1 MNIFAILLFFFFLN
15 SYPPLDI
22 SYTKGY
28 YYGRDGA
35 RVQGLIK
42 IKPSNYTSFK
52 KKKTR
57 ILFKSDTY
65 EVAHEVTLADMKG
78 FVVEQDSFALV
89 KNFKINHITGM
100 FDEDF
105 AKVLQTGKMNLY
117 EHRSLIVDTYIF
129 YQRDRYILSKDGNKF
144 LGIWNA
150 TKQREEISLLFADNP
165 ELMNRVLN
173 KEFDNKIPELVALY
187 NR

>member
-1 MNIFAILLFFFFLN
+1 MNIFAILTFFVLN
-15 SYPPLDI
+15 SHPSLDI
-22 SYTKGY
+22 SYSNGY
-28 YYGRDGA
+28 YYNKDGE
-35 RVQGLIK
+35 RVSGLIK

-57 ILFKSDTY
+57 ILFKSNSD

-78 FVVEQDSFALV
+78 FVVEQDSFTLV
-89 KNFKINHITGM
+89 KNFKINYINGV

-117 EHRSLIVDTYIF
+117 EHRSLIVDTYLA
-129 YQRDRYILSKDGNKF
+129 YEKDHYILSKDGNTF

-173 KEFDNKIPELVALY
+173 KEFDNKIPKLVALY